1 MSYNVGVKKAEKQKV
16 ALDQESMNPLIG
28 ANAERV
34 KNQIEKSL
42 NDVQNKL
49 RKLEN
54 VLAEIGTPADNK
66 KFRENIKT

>member
-28 ANAERV
+28 ANAGRV

-54 VLAEIGTPADNK
+54 VLGEIGTSADNK

>member
-1 MSYNVGVKKAEKQKV
+1 
-16 ALDQESMNPLIG
+16 MNPLIG
-28 ANAERV
+28 ANAGRV

-54 VLAEIGTPADNK
+54 VLGEIGTSADNK